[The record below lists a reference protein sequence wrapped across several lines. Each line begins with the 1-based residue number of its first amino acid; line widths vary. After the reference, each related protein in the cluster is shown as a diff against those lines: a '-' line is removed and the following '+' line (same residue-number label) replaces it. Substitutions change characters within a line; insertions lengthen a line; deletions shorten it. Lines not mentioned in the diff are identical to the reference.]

1 MWLGLCGYWKW
12 FMAPREGV
20 GKGVLGIIGRLEVG
34 RFGGKKREGEEREWM
49 GCRYTVIKVKDKL
62 GIK

>member
-20 GKGVLGIIGRLEVG
+20 GKGVLGVIGRLEVG
-34 RFGGKKREGEEREWM
+34 DLKGRRGKGRGKGGSGW
-49 GCRYTVIKVKDKL
+49 GVDVLWLKL
-62 GIK
+62 KIS